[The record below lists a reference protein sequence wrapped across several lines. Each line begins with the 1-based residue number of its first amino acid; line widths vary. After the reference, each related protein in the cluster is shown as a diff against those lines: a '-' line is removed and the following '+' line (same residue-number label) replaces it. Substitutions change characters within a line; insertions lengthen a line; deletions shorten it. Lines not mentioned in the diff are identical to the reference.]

1 MKAWRI
7 RVVLCAVTLFAVA
20 AFAATMFADAAVVS
34 ATLAPTASAVQ
45 AEKEAKSAAGKVVS
59 VTPTSL
65 SVEVEES
72 GQAKTLDFAIDSNT
86 KVEGKLAKNANV
98 RVTYRTE
105 EGRNIATMV
114 KVVA

>member
-7 RVVLCAVTLFAVA
+7 PVVVCAVAVL
-20 AFAATMFADAAVVS
+20 AVSLLASPAKVS
-34 ATLAPTASAVQ
+34 AQEPASQAVQ
-45 AEKEAKSAAGKVVS
+45 AEKAAKSAAGKVVG

-86 KVEGKLAKNANV
+86 KVEGKLAKNASV
-98 RVTYRTE
+98 QVTYRIE
-105 EGRNIATMV
+105 EGRNIATLV
-114 KVVA
+114 RVTA